1 MPHFESSIVWMQDN
15 DATDAGANGAAQGWS
30 WPDARQSYY
39 HALTLKTKQDR
50 EQKWADTFRAV
61 GQVMHLIEDAASPA
75 HVRNEARENVR
86 QQMLRTVGIV
96 TVTLMC
102 MQAGAQ
108 VTPPSGTGSPASA
121 ATVPTP
127 SATPFPKSDAVLPTG
142 KRENRWGPFEGRVV
156 DADTGEG
163 IAGAAVIVHWM
174 KAMSIFNPAI
184 FVEGHD
190 EFDDARW
197 AVADKDGHFVVPRR
211 DAPWFRFGTT
221 KAYLTCVAPGYL
233 PYEFSPASDPSAQ
246 AARLREGQI
255 TVRMHRIPQMTREER
270 LSRLAELSAS
280 NLSSVPHQ
288 KLVDMARAVN
298 AKRGSLGLAPIY
310 LSDGELERER

>member
-1 MPHFESSIVWMQDN
+1 MAVAEVLRETAMRRTWNVVKMGLLRSATRGSERDVRPWM
-15 DATDAGANGAAQGWS
+15 S
-30 WPDARQSYY
+30 
-39 HALTLKTKQDR
+39 
-50 EQKWADTFRAV
+50 RAV
-61 GQVMHLIEDAASPA
+61 C
-75 HVRNEARENVR
+75 
-86 QQMLRTVGIV
+86 IV

-102 MQAGAQ
+102 VQVGAQ
-108 VTPPSGTGSPASA
+108 VTPPGATGSPASA
-121 ATVPTP
+121 ATPAA

-142 KRENRWGPFEGRVV
+142 TRENKWGPFEGRVV
-156 DADTGEG
+156 DAESGDA

-233 PYEFSPASDPSAQ
+233 PYEFPPTSDPPAQ
-246 AARLREGQI
+246 
-255 TVRMHRIPQMTREER
+255 
-270 LSRLAELSAS
+270 
-280 NLSSVPHQ
+280 VPGSG
-288 KLVDMARAVN
+288 
-298 AKRGSLGLAPIY
+298 RGRSPCACAGFT
-310 LSDGELERER
+310 